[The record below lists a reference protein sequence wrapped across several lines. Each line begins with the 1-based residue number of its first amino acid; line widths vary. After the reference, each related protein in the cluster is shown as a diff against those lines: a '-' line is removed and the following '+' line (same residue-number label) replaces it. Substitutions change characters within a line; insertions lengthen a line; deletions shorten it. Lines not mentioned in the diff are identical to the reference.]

1 MNKKYKIL
9 VVDDDEI
16 IRDLLINFLKF
27 SGYEG
32 IGAINGQ
39 KALEEFLA
47 INETEDAFDLIIT
60 DIHMPLMNGFQL
72 LRAIK
77 KIDSEMPVVFIT
89 GFAHFRRFFA
99 DKTARADGF
108 LEKPF
113 SLESID
119 NLVTRLL
126 KGK

>member
-1 MNKKYKIL
+1 METLKKKVL
-9 VVDDDEI
+9 VVDDDEV

-32 IGAINGQ
+32 IGAPDGQ
-39 KALEEFLA
+39 KALEMVLA
-47 INETEDAFDLIIT
+47 DSPDMIIT

-72 LRAIK
+72 LRAVK
-77 KIDSEMPVVFIT
+77 RLNADTPVIFIT

-119 NLVTRLL
+119 GLVKKYL
-126 KGK
+126 

>member
-1 MNKKYKIL
+1 MENLKKKVL
-9 VVDDDEI
+9 VVDDDEV
-16 IRDLLINFLKF
+16 IRDLLLNFLRF

-32 IGAINGQ
+32 IGASNGQ
-39 KALEEFLA
+39 KALEVVLSDEPHLV
-47 INETEDAFDLIIT
+47 IS

-77 KIDSEMPVVFIT
+77 RINPCLPVVFIT

-99 DKTARADGF
+99 DNTARADGF

-113 SLESID
+113 SLEALDTI
-119 NLVTRLL
+119 V
-126 KGK
+126 KKFV

>member
-1 MNKKYKIL
+1 METLKKKVL
-9 VVDDDEI
+9 VVDDDEV

-32 IGAINGQ
+32 MGAPDGQ
-39 KALEEFLA
+39 KALDLVLA
-47 INETEDAFDLIIT
+47 DTPDLIIT

-72 LRAIK
+72 LRAVK
-77 KIDSEMPVVFIT
+77 RLNPDLPVIFIT
-89 GFAHFRRFFA
+89 GFAHFRRFFS

-119 NLVTRLL
+119 GLAKKFL
-126 KGK
+126 

>member
-1 MNKKYKIL
+1 MEALKKKVL
-9 VVDDDEI
+9 VVDDDEV

-32 IGAINGQ
+32 IGAPNGQ
-39 KALEEFLA
+39 AALDIVLV
-47 INETEDAFDLIIT
+47 DPPDLIIT
-60 DIHMPLMNGFQL
+60 DIHMPFLNGFQL
-72 LRAIK
+72 LRAVK
-77 KIDSEMPVVFIT
+77 RAKPELPVVFIT

-113 SLESID
+113 SLEAID
-119 NLVTRLL
+119 SLVRKLI
-126 KGK
+126 

>member
-1 MNKKYKIL
+1 MEKPKKKVL
-9 VVDDDEI
+9 VVDDDEV
-16 IRDLLINFLKF
+16 IRNLLINFLRF

-32 IGAINGQ
+32 IGAPNGQ
-39 KALEEFLA
+39 KALETILS
-47 INETEDAFDLIIT
+47 DAPELIIS

-72 LRAIK
+72 LSAVKRINPNL
-77 KIDSEMPVVFIT
+77 PVVFIT

-113 SLESID
+113 SLEALDTIVKKF
-119 NLVTRLL
+119 L
-126 KGK
+126 

>member
-1 MNKKYKIL
+1 METLKKKVL
-9 VVDDDEI
+9 VVDDDEV

-27 SGYEG
+27 SGFEG
-32 IGAINGQ
+32 VGAPNGQ
-39 KALEEFLA
+39 KALEIVIA
-47 INETEDAFDLIIT
+47 DPPDLVIS

-72 LRAIK
+72 LRAVK
-77 KIDSEMPVVFIT
+77 KINPDLPVVFIT

-113 SLESID
+113 SLEAID
-119 NLVTRLL
+119 NLVKKLA
-126 KGK
+126 

>member
-1 MNKKYKIL
+1 METLKKKKVI
-9 VVDDDEI
+9 VVDDDQV

-27 SGYEG
+27 SGHEG
-32 IGAINGQ
+32 IGAANGQ
-39 KALEEFLA
+39 RAMEIILSEA
-47 INETEDAFDLIIT
+47 PDLVIT

-72 LRAIK
+72 LRAIRRVNPNL
-77 KIDSEMPVVFIT
+77 PVVFIT

-113 SLESID
+113 SLEALD
-119 NLVTRLL
+119 ALV
-126 KGK
+126 KKFI

>member
-1 MNKKYKIL
+1 METLKKKKVI
-9 VVDDDEI
+9 VVDDDQV

-27 SGYEG
+27 SGHEG
-32 IGAINGQ
+32 IGAANGQ
-39 KALEEFLA
+39 RAMEIILS
-47 INETEDAFDLIIT
+47 ETPDLVIT

-72 LRAIK
+72 LRAIRRVNPNL
-77 KIDSEMPVVFIT
+77 PVVFIT

-113 SLESID
+113 SLEALD
-119 NLVTRLL
+119 ALV
-126 KGK
+126 KKFI

>member
-1 MNKKYKIL
+1 MESLKKKVL
-9 VVDDDEI
+9 VVDDDEV

-32 IGAINGQ
+32 IGAPNGQ
-39 KALEEFLA
+39 KALEMIIA
-47 INETEDAFDLIIT
+47 DAPDMIIT

-72 LRAIK
+72 LRAVKRINP
-77 KIDSEMPVVFIT
+77 DLPVIFIT

-113 SLESID
+113 SLEAID
-119 NLVTRLL
+119 GLVKKYL
-126 KGK
+126 

>member
-1 MNKKYKIL
+1 METLKKKVL
-9 VVDDDEI
+9 VVDDDEV

-27 SGYEG
+27 SGFEG
-32 IGAINGQ
+32 AGAPNGQ
-39 KALEEFLA
+39 KALELVLA
-47 INETEDAFDLIIT
+47 DPPDMIIS

-72 LRAIK
+72 LRAVKRINP
-77 KIDSEMPVVFIT
+77 DLPVVFIT

-113 SLESID
+113 SLEAID
-119 NLVTRLL
+119 NLVKKFL
-126 KGK
+126 

>member
-1 MNKKYKIL
+1 METLKKKVL
-9 VVDDDEI
+9 VVDDDEV

-32 IGAINGQ
+32 IGAENGQ
-39 KALEEFLA
+39 KALEMVLA
-47 INETEDAFDLIIT
+47 DPPEMIIT

-72 LRAIK
+72 LRAVKRVNEGI
-77 KIDSEMPVVFIT
+77 PVVFIT

-113 SLESID
+113 SLEAID
-119 NLVTRLL
+119 GLVKKFL
-126 KGK
+126 

>member
-1 MNKKYKIL
+1 MEHSKKRVL
-9 VVDDDEI
+9 VVDDDEV

-32 IGAINGQ
+32 IGAPNGQ
-39 KALEEFLA
+39 KAMEIVLS
-47 INETEDAFDLIIT
+47 ETPDLVIS

-77 KIDSEMPVVFIT
+77 QISSDLPVVFIT
-89 GFAHFRRFFA
+89 GFAHFRRFFS
-99 DKTARADGF
+99 DNTARADGF

-113 SLESID
+113 SLEALD
-119 NLVTRLL
+119 TLV
-126 KGK
+126 KKFV

>member
-1 MNKKYKIL
+1 MENQKKKVV
-9 VVDDDEI
+9 VVDDDEV

-32 IGAINGQ
+32 IGVSNGQ
-39 KALEEFLA
+39 KAMEIILSESP
-47 INETEDAFDLIIT
+47 DLVIT

-72 LRAIK
+72 LQAVRRT
-77 KIDSEMPVVFIT
+77 SPNLPVVFIT

-113 SLESID
+113 SLEALDS
-119 NLVTRLL
+119 LVKRFI
-126 KGK
+126 

>member
-1 MNKKYKIL
+1 METLKKKVL
-9 VVDDDEI
+9 VVDDDEV

-27 SGYEG
+27 SGYDG
-32 IGAINGQ
+32 IGAPNGQ
-39 KALEEFLA
+39 KALEIVIA
-47 INETEDAFDLIIT
+47 DAPDMIIT

-72 LRAIK
+72 LRAVKRINP
-77 KIDSEMPVVFIT
+77 DLPVIFIT

-113 SLESID
+113 SLEAID
-119 NLVTRLL
+119 GLVKKYL
-126 KGK
+126 

>member
-1 MNKKYKIL
+1 METLKKKKVI
-9 VVDDDEI
+9 VVDDDQV

-27 SGYEG
+27 SGHEG
-32 IGAINGQ
+32 IGAANGQ
-39 KALEEFLA
+39 RAMEIILSEA
-47 INETEDAFDLIIT
+47 PDLVIT

-72 LRAIK
+72 LRAIRR
-77 KIDSEMPVVFIT
+77 INPNLPVVFIT

-113 SLESID
+113 SLEALD
-119 NLVTRLL
+119 ALV
-126 KGK
+126 KKFI

>member
-1 MNKKYKIL
+1 METQKKKVL
-9 VVDDDEI
+9 VVDDDEV

-32 IGAINGQ
+32 IGASNGQ
-39 KALEEFLA
+39 AAL
-47 INETEDAFDLIIT
+47 DLVMVDPPDMIIT
-60 DIHMPLMNGFQL
+60 DIHMPFMNGFQL
-72 LRAIK
+72 LRAVK
-77 KIDSEMPVVFIT
+77 RLNPELPVVYIT

-113 SLESID
+113 SLEAID
-119 NLVTRLL
+119 SLVKKFL
-126 KGK
+126 

>member
-1 MNKKYKIL
+1 METLKKKVL
-9 VVDDDEI
+9 VVDDDEV
-16 IRDLLINFLKF
+16 IRDLLINFLTF

-32 IGAINGQ
+32 VGAANGQ
-39 KALEEFLA
+39 KALEIVLA
-47 INETEDAFDLIIT
+47 DPPDMIIT

-72 LRAIK
+72 LRAVKRINP
-77 KIDSEMPVVFIT
+77 DLPVVFIT

-113 SLESID
+113 SLEAID
-119 NLVTRLL
+119 SLVKKFL
-126 KGK
+126 